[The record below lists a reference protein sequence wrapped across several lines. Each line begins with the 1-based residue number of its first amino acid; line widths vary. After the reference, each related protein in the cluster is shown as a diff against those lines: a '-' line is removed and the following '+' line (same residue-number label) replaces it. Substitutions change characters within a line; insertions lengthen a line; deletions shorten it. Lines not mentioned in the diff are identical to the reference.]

1 MHQSRPKRNAQR
13 PAYLQDYVN
22 QWAISSVVVSVV
34 ASVVSALTSLLEKA
48 IIVCHFHFLQA
59 LNSVIEDSRSNQ

>member
-1 MHQSRPKRNAQR
+1 M
-13 PAYLQDYVN
+13 N

-34 ASVVSALTSLLEKA
+34 SSVVSALTSLLEKA